1 MLPLTEL
8 EAITEVARTAVAA
21 LLAVAALSRGQV
33 RPAELGQ
40 LAWLAVFDEDDRA
53 EFFDELRDALAVAEA
68 TRDAEPAETCL
79 REWRTTARALSD
91 PLAREI
97 LTGPG
102 DEDYAEVT
110 QQE

>member
-1 MLPLTEL
+1 
-8 EAITEVARTAVAA
+8 VAA
-21 LLAVAALSRGQV
+21 LLAVARPSCGQV

-40 LAWLAVFDEDDRA
+40 FGWLAVFDEDARA
-53 EFFDELRDALAVAEA
+53 EFFDELRDALPVAEA
-68 TRDAEPAETCL
+68 TRDAAPVETCL
-79 REWRTTARALSD
+79 RAWRTTARALSD

-110 QQE
+110 QQED